1 MVLTW
6 SGCACCST
14 MESECSWRA
23 LCSPCCISTLNSAP
37 RQSHLVKQLSM
48 ANTSVVTLSH
58 WLKCIRTLCDW
69 LTAQCHATC
78 LCRACDTFRVTL
90 GRREGAAPSMFLAA
104 NVAPV
109 SSFHSCTSL
118 PLPLKK
124 TTVSMLLNIARYVS
138 DVLILLIF
146 LTTCSTRHVSDVL
159 LLVIFLTTCST
170 CRCTG
175 HHFVS

>member
-1 MVLTW
+1 
-6 SGCACCST
+6 
-14 MESECSWRA
+14 
-23 LCSPCCISTLNSAP
+23 
-37 RQSHLVKQLSM
+37 
-48 ANTSVVTLSH
+48 
-58 WLKCIRTLCDW
+58 
-69 LTAQCHATC
+69 
-78 LCRACDTFRVTL
+78 
-90 GRREGAAPSMFLAA
+90 MFLAA

-159 LLVIFLTTCST
+159 LLVRFLTTCRP
-170 CRCTG
+170 CRRTG
-175 HHFVS
+175 HHFVSCHMLRNVLM